1 MAKSSQLLS
10 VNVSLL
16 KIGQNIGSREVATIP
31 SAPQL
36 RPGSRNSRCR
46 AFGVGMGA
54 PQGVQTRQSP
64 VFPAPGRVFLKEIGM
79 LATFI
84 SLLGSLAQAQIVWI
98 GDVNTNFASQRVSN
112 LGRIIGHGHFCC
124 FFGANKIIARMTIL
138 FGYHTAVYKKNR
150 PVRRSVFCG
159 SCKIRVKRQT
169 ARDERCIPNEYPRF
183 WSPIRPGGEG
193 LASGA

>member
-54 PQGVQTRQSP
+54 PQGGQTRQSP

-84 SLLGSLAQAQIVWI
+84 SLLGSFAQAQIVWI

-112 LGRIIGHGHFCC
+112 LGRTIGHGHFCC
-124 FFGANKIIARMTIL
+124 FFWCKQNYSKDD
-138 FGYHTAVYKKNR
+138 H
-150 PVRRSVFCG
+150 SFCLPHSRLQEKPTCSQVG
-159 SCKIRVKRQT
+159 FLWLMQ
-169 ARDERCIPNEYPRF
+169 N
-183 WSPIRPGGEG
+183 
-193 LASGA
+193 SG

>member
-1 MAKSSQLLS
+1 M
-10 VNVSLL
+10 
-16 KIGQNIGSREVATIP
+16 P

-64 VFPAPGRVFLKEIGM
+64 VFPTPGRVFLKEIGM

-112 LGRIIGHGHFCC
+112 LGRIIGHSHFCC
-124 FFGANKIIARMTIL
+124 FFWCKQNYSKDDHSFWLPHSRLQEKPTCSQVGFFVAHAKFGLRGRQHEMSDVSRTSIPVSGKL
-138 FGYHTAVYKKNR
+138 FKT
-150 PVRRSVFCG
+150 PSL
-159 SCKIRVKRQT
+159 
-169 ARDERCIPNEYPRF
+169 RDGVSRF
-183 WSPIRPGGEG
+183 V
-193 LASGA
+193 

>member
-112 LGRIIGHGHFCC
+112 ASNFQNGTVFLSNRNG
-124 FFGANKIIARMTIL
+124 
-138 FGYHTAVYKKNR
+138 GYWLLPLA
-150 PVRRSVFCG
+150 SFQG
-159 SCKIRVKRQT
+159 
-169 ARDERCIPNEYPRF
+169 RF
-183 WSPIRPGGEG
+183 WPQN
-193 LASGA
+193 SGVA